1 VKPTGGLARRASA
14 VDAARR
20 DAPALLVD
28 AGDALFH
35 APALDAAS
43 EAAATARARLVLSA
57 MGRMRYAA
65 LAVGERELA
74 LGPGWLAR
82 EAAAAGVPLL
92 SLNLAL
98 PDGTHPFPGT
108 RVVEVGGERV
118 GLLAAAAAGPYPGG
132 LVASD
137 PVAAVRAAAAALRES
152 GATLVVALLHMPEGE
167 GRALVREVP
176 GVDVAV
182 LAHDARRL
190 DAAPAAATLVT
201 AAGERG
207 RGLGILTL
215 WPDTKGAWGDAGAP
229 RKAEAELASI
239 RRSIDLARR
248 RAERATR
255 EEDRRALR
263 ELVATQE
270 RRAGEAEARTK
281 VKPSGRLYDGRLLPL
296 TPAVGDDPALLA
308 EQQAVLERHGP
319 PPGPPDPDLTGVE

>member
-1 VKPTGGLARRASA
+1 M
-14 VDAARR
+14 DAARR
-20 DAPALLVD
+20 DAPALPVD

-35 APALDAAS
+35 ATALGVAD
-43 EAAATARARLVLSA
+43 EPAAAARARLVLSA
-57 MGRMRYAA
+57 MGRMGYAA
-65 LAVGERELA
+65 LAVGERDLA
-74 LGPGWLAR
+74 LGPAWLAR

-92 SLNLAL
+92 SLNLAG
-98 PDGTHPFPGT
+98 PDGAHPFPGT

-118 GLLAAAAAGPYPGG
+118 GLLAAAAAGEYPGG

-137 PVAAVRAAAAALRES
+137 PVAAVRGAAAALRAS

-167 GRALVREVP
+167 ARALVREVP
-176 GVDVAV
+176 DVDGAV
-182 LAHDARRL
+182 LAHDGRRIE
-190 DAAPAAATLVT
+190 AAPEGATLVT

-248 RAERATR
+248 RAERVPR

-263 ELVATQE
+263 ELIATQE
-270 RRAGEAEARTK
+270 RRASEAEARTK
-281 VKPSGRLYDGRLLPL
+281 VKPVGRLYDGRLLPL
-296 TPAVGDDPALLA
+296 TPAVGDDPAVLA
-308 EQQAVLERHGP
+308 EQQAVLERHGS
-319 PPGPPDPDLTGVE
+319 PPGPPDPDLGGVE